1 MDFGL
6 QPPAGFEL
14 GHTQEYYKAKLP
26 RFHVTDEPWGKTFT
40 GGIVESF
47 GQSGTVSGGF
57 DGDVVTALA
66 IGISEDSTLC
76 GVPLFQPLD
85 RLANQLEHAGLEVAR
100 IVAEDEEYTQMHI
113 ASPGFTF
120 YVIADQGQPSALY
133 WLKPTTEDA

>member
-76 GVPLFQPLD
+76 GVPLFQPRVSDCLCAGAWFTGSPRIGRGMP
-85 RLANQLEHAGLEVAR
+85 RLVG
-100 IVAEDEEYTQMHI
+100 
-113 ASPGFTF
+113 
-120 YVIADQGQPSALY
+120 
-133 WLKPTTEDA
+133 